1 MALLDE
7 NRLHRQVIFR
17 TLMPAFIELK
27 SITHFSR
34 KDNMHILLL
43 FLFAVSFV
51 IPAHARDA
59 GEFKIPY
66 EMYKLSNGM
75 TVILHVDKSDPI
87 AAVYVVYHVGSA
99 REEKGRTGFAH
110 LFEHLRF
117 NESQDIPQGM
127 WFKKLQTAGASNIN
141 GSTNNDRTNYFE
153 VVPRNAVELA
163 LWMESDRMG
172 YLLSKF
178 TPATFT
184 TQQNVVQNE
193 KRQGDNTPYS
203 QSGYIMD
210 KLMYPDNHPY
220 NWQVIG
226 SLEDLSNASIQDAIN
241 FHNKFYGPSNATLV
255 VAGDIDVAQVKQWID
270 EYFAEIPSSPAPPL
284 MPKMPVSMNES
295 KRALYEDNLANAP
308 QLSIA
313 FPTVENYN
321 KDSYALTFLAR
332 ILAGTKK
339 SPLYKVLV
347 EEKKLAPA
355 GIGGGGFGRGGGG
368 GGASVSASQNGG
380 EIAGS
385 FQITVRAFPDVKLSD
400 VEAAIDEAF
409 ARFEKEGF
417 TDQDVERQKAG
428 LEFRFY
434 NSISSVLG
442 KAMRLSDYLI
452 FTGSPDFMATDL
464 QNALKVTREDVWRVY
479 NQYIKGKNFVMT
491 SIVPKGKTDLAA
503 ANSTPFI
510 VPEESIDKQG
520 TKNKDAGD
528 YKPRPIP
535 SKIDRTKEPVP
546 GPDPSVQLPSLWTE
560 KTENGIP
567 VFGIVDNKLPI
578 AQFSIILKGGMMLDP
593 PEKIGTAYLTA
604 RLMNEG
610 TRSKT
615 PVELR
620 EAIDDLGANVSLS
633 ANEEATTLTGSCL
646 ASKLTETMALAKEML
661 LEPRWDEKEFGLA
674 KTQTIEQLKRSER
687 MPTTISSRVFDKLV
701 YGKDCILSN
710 SAMGT
715 QNSIQTITLDD
726 LKAYY
731 ATAYSPTVAKVIV
744 VGDVTKEKAMQL
756 IGTLSAWNGKVVEF
770 PDVKIAQSAKPGV
783 YFVDV
788 PHARQSV
795 VSAGH
800 LGLRYN
806 DPDYYK
812 TIVMNHKLGGDF
824 SGILNMILRETKS
837 FTYGARSSFSGSEYP
852 GSFKATT
859 QVQSN
864 STFETCQI
872 IKDEVAK
879 YRNGLSEE
887 DLNQVK
893 SVLIKSNAGR
903 FETLQQLSAML
914 LPVVLYGVP
923 EDYVRRNETI
933 VKNMTTQ
940 EEKELAQKYLKPDAM
955 VYLVVGDK
963 ETQFAKL
970 KELGL
975 GDPVL
980 IDKDANPAVK

>member
-1 MALLDE
+1 MRLL
-7 NRLHRQVIFR
+7 I
-17 TLMPAFIELK
+17 
-27 SITHFSR
+27 
-34 KDNMHILLL
+34 L
-43 FLFAVSFV
+43 FLVVVSLVFTANAQNT
-51 IPAHARDA
+51 P
-59 GEFKIPY
+59 EFKIPY

-75 TVILHVDKSDPI
+75 TVLLHVDKSNPI

-99 REEKGRTGFAH
+99 REEKGHTGFAH

-153 VVPRNAVELA
+153 VIPKNAVELA

-172 YLLSKF
+172 FLLSKF
-178 TPATFT
+178 TPETFT

-193 KRQGDNTPYS
+193 KRQGENNPFS
-203 QSGYIMD
+203 QSGYIVD

-226 SLEDLSNASIQDAIN
+226 SMEDLSNASIQDAIK
-241 FHNKFYGPSNATLV
+241 FHNKYYGPSNATLV
-255 VAGDIDVAQVKQWID
+255 VAGDIDPAQVKQWI
-270 EYFAEIPSSPAPPL
+270 EKYFAEIPSFPAPPS
-284 MPKMPVSMNES
+284 MQKMPVVLNES
-295 KRALYEDNLANAP
+295 KRAMYEDNLANAP
-308 QLSIA
+308 QLTIT
-313 FPTVENYN
+313 FPTVEDYN

-347 EEKKLAPA
+347 EEKKLAPS

-368 GGASVSASQNGG
+368 GGGASVTASQNGG
-380 EIAGS
+380 EIAGT
-385 FQITVRAFPDVKLSD
+385 FQVTIRAFPDVKLSD
-400 VEAAIDEAF
+400 VEAAINEAL

-442 KAMRLSDYLI
+442 KATRLSDYLI
-452 FTGSPDFMATDL
+452 FTGSPDYMATDL
-464 QNALKVTREDVWRVY
+464 QNSMKVTKEDVWRVY
-479 NQYIKGKNFVMT
+479 NQYIKGKHFVMN
-491 SIVPKGKTDLAA
+491 SMVPKGKTDLAA
-503 ANSTPFI
+503 ASSTAFL

-520 TKNKDAGD
+520 TKKKDVGD
-528 YKPRPIP
+528 YKPQPIA

-546 GPDPSVQLPSLWTE
+546 GADPSVQVPSMWKE
-560 KTENGIP
+560 KTANEIP
-567 VFGIVDNKLPI
+567 VYGIVYNELPI
-578 AQFSIILKGGMMLDP
+578 AQFSIILKGGMILDLP
-593 PEKIGTAYLTA
+593 DKIGTAYLTA

-615 PVELR
+615 PIELR
-620 EAIDDLGANVSLS
+620 EAIDDLGANISIS

-646 ASKLTETMALAKEML
+646 AGKLSETMAIAKEIL

-687 MPTTISSRVFDKLV
+687 QPTTISSRVFDKLV
-701 YGKDCILSN
+701 YGQGCILAN

-715 QNSIQTITLDD
+715 QKSIETITLDD

-731 ATAYSPTVAKVIV
+731 AAAYSPTVAKVIV
-744 VGDVTKEKAMQL
+744 LGDISKEKAMQL
-756 IGTLSAWNGKVVEF
+756 VGTFSTWTGQSVKF
-770 PDVKIAQSAKPGV
+770 PDVKITSLTKPGV

-788 PHARQSV
+788 PNARQSV
-795 VSAGH
+795 VAAGH
-800 LGLRYN
+800 LGLPYT

-824 SGILNMILRETKS
+824 SGILNMILRESKS
-837 FTYGARSSFSGSEYP
+837 FTYGARSSFSGTEYP

-864 STFETCQI
+864 ATFETCQI
-872 IKDEVAK
+872 IKDEVAN
-879 YRNGLSEE
+879 YRNGISED

-893 SVLIKSNAGR
+893 SVLTKSNAGR

-914 LPVVLYGVP
+914 LPIVLYGVP
-923 EDYVRRNETI
+923 DDYVLQNETI
-933 VKNMTTQ
+933 VKNMTTL
-940 EEKELAQKYLKPDAM
+940 EEKALAQKYLKMDAM

-970 KELGL
+970 KELGF
-975 GDPVL
+975 GDPIL
-980 IDKDANPAVK
+980 LDKDANPVVN

>member
-1 MALLDE
+1 MRVLCLSLIIASVVFLA
-7 NRLHRQVIFR
+7 N
-17 TLMPAFIELK
+17 A
-27 SITHFSR
+27 
-34 KDNMHILLL
+34 KD
-43 FLFAVSFV
+43 VK
-51 IPAHARDA
+51 
-59 GEFKIPY
+59 EFKIPY

-75 TVILHVDKSDPI
+75 TVLLRLDKSNPI
-87 AAVYVVYHVGSA
+87 AAVYVAYHVGSA

-127 WFKKLQTAGASNIN
+127 WFKKLQTVGASNVN

-153 VVPRNAVELA
+153 VIPKNAVELA

-172 YLLSKF
+172 FLLSKF
-178 TPATFT
+178 TQATFT

-193 KRQGDNTPYS
+193 KRQSDNNPYS
-203 QSGYIMD
+203 QSSYIMD
-210 KLMYPDNHPY
+210 KLMYPENHPY

-241 FHNKFYGPSNATLV
+241 FHNKYYGPSNATLV
-255 VAGDIDVAQVKQWID
+255 VAGDIDVPQVKQWI
-270 EYFAEIPSSPAPPL
+270 EKYFAEISSSPAPAPL
-284 MPKMPVSMNES
+284 PKMPVVLKES

-313 FPTVENYN
+313 FPTVEEYN
-321 KDSYALTFLAR
+321 KDAYALNFLAR
-332 ILAGTKK
+332 ILGGTKK

-368 GGASVSASQNGG
+368 GASVTVSQSGG
-380 EIAGS
+380 EIAGT
-385 FQITVRAFPDVKLSD
+385 FQVTVRAFPEVKLSD
-400 VEAAIDEAF
+400 VEAAIYEAF

-417 TDQDVERQKAG
+417 TDKDVERQKAG

-434 NSISSVLG
+434 NSVSSLLG

-452 FTGSPDFMATDL
+452 FAGSPDFMATDL
-464 QNALKVTREDVWRVY
+464 QNSMNVTKEDIWRVY
-479 NQYIKGKNFVMT
+479 NKFIKGKNFVLT
-491 SIVPKGKTDLAA
+491 SIVPKGKAELAA
-503 ANSTPFI
+503 ANSTPFL
-510 VPEESIDKQG
+510 VSEESIDKQG
-520 TKNKDAGD
+520 LKRENMGD
-528 YKPRPIP
+528 YKPQPIP
-535 SKIDRTKEPVP
+535 SKIDRTKDPVP
-546 GPDPSVQLPSLWTE
+546 GEDPSVQLPSIWTG
-560 KTENGIP
+560 KTANGIP
-567 VFGIVDNKLPI
+567 VYGIVYNELPI

-593 PEKIGTAYLTA
+593 PDKVGTAYLTA

-610 TRSKT
+610 TKSKT
-615 PVELR
+615 PIELR
-620 EAIDDLGANVSLS
+620 EAIEDLGANISIS

-646 ASKLTETMALAKEML
+646 ASKLNETMALAKEML

-687 MPTTISSRVFDKLV
+687 QPTTISSRVFDKLV
-701 YGKDCILSN
+701 YGQGCILSN
-710 SAMGT
+710 SVMGT
-715 QNSIQTITLDD
+715 QNSVQTITLDD

-731 ATAYSPTVAKVIV
+731 ATAYSPTVVKVIV
-744 VGDVTKEKAMQL
+744 LGDISKEKAMQL
-756 IGTLSAWNGKVVEF
+756 IEALSIWKGEIVKF
-770 PDVKIAQSAKPGV
+770 PDVKIASSAKPGV

-788 PHARQSV
+788 PNARQSV

-812 TIVMNHKLGGDF
+812 TIVMNQKLGGDF
-824 SGILNMILRETKS
+824 SGILNMILREAKS
-837 FTYGARSSFSGSEYP
+837 FTYGARSSFSGSENP
-852 GSFKATT
+852 GTFKATT

-864 STFETCQI
+864 ATFETCQI

-879 YRNGLSEE
+879 YRNGISEE

-893 SVLIKSNAGR
+893 SVLTKSNAGR
-903 FETLQQLSAML
+903 FETLQQLGAML
-914 LPVVLYGVP
+914 LPIVLYGVP
-923 EDYVRRNETI
+923 DDYVRRNETT

-940 EEKELAQKYLKPDAM
+940 EEKAIAQKYLKPDAM
-955 VYLVVGDK
+955 VFLVVGDR

-975 GDPVL
+975 GDPIL
-980 IDKDANPAVK
+980 IDKDANPVLK